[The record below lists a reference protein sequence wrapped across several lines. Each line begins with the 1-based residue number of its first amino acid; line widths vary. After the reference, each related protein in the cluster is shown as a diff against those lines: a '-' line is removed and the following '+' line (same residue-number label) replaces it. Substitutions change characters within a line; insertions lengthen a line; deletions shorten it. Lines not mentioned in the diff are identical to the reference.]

1 MSKKVD
7 NFLGNNSKGLRIE
20 KGPNGTVIQTE
31 EGDDKLIGSF
41 LKVLHPRGGNKIQ
54 RTQTPHLS
62 TFC

>member
-7 NFLGNNSKGLRIE
+7 ICFQGLRIE

-41 LKVLHPRGGNKIQ
+41 FKGLAELIGTILRSKM
-54 RTQTPHLS
+54 
-62 TFC
+62 